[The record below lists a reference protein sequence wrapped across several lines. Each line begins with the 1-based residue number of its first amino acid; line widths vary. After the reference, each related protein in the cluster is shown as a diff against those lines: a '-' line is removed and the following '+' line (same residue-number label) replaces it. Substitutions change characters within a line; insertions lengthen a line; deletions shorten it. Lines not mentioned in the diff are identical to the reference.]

1 MKFIIDAQLPK
12 RLCKLLSGYSVDCV
26 HTLDL
31 PDRNKTKDN
40 QILQLSFLEKRIVVT
55 KDNDFLR
62 SFLIKKT
69 PPKLFLI
76 STGNIHNDELLK
88 LFKKNFDAI
97 KELFENKDFIE
108 LTKDEIIVHE

>member
-12 RLCKLLSGYSVDCV
+12 RLCKLLSGNEVDCV

-40 QILQLSFLEKRIVVT
+40 QILQLSVLEKRIVVT
-55 KDNDFLR
+55 KDSDFLR
-62 SFLIKKT
+62 SFLLKRM

-76 STGNIHNDELLK
+76 STVNMQNDELLK
-88 LFKKNFDAI
+88 LFEKHFSVI
-97 KELFENKDFIE
+97 KELFEKKDFIE